1 VHLSVFDQSSLNTQ
15 TNLMSTPRNP
25 VPFRYGQVYK
35 ALRGGVQDVAA
46 KQITVRS
53 ENDMDKFTEA
63 RSYSAAAVQCS
74 QARFLTPAFRPC
86 ASVP

>member
-1 VHLSVFDQSSLNTQ
+1 
-15 TNLMSTPRNP
+15 
-25 VPFRYGQVYK
+25 VYK

-63 RSYSAAAVQCS
+63 RSAAAVHPVC
-74 QARFLTPAFRPC
+74 
-86 ASVP
+86 